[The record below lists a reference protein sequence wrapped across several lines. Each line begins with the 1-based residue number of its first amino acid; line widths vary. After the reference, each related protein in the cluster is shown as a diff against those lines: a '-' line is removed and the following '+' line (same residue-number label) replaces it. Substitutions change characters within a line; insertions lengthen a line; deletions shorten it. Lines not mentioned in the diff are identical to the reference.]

1 VVTLVAAIVWSFTP
15 TDDMDPYGL
24 ALLILTFV
32 LTAAAVRV
40 WSRRSAW
47 AWFVAA
53 LFYEDLDGLRDAVH
67 GPEWQSRVAGVL
79 SVLVATTLIALI
91 VRVAAARRGT
101 RPPSSPDPAPHP
113 QGS

>member
-1 VVTLVAAIVWSFTP
+1 L
-15 TDDMDPYGL
+15 DPLGL

-32 LTAAAVRV
+32 VTAAAVRA
-40 WSRRSAW
+40 WARRSAW

-53 LFYEDLDGLRDAVH
+53 LFYVALEGLRDTVY

-79 SVLVATTLIALI
+79 SVVVATMLIVLI
-91 VRVAAARRGT
+91 VRVAAARHGR
-101 RPPSSPDPAPHP
+101 RPPSSPDPVPHP

>member
-1 VVTLVAAIVWSFTP
+1 VVTLVAVIAWSFTP
-15 TDDMDPYGL
+15 TDDLDPFGL

-32 LTAAAVRV
+32 VTVAAVRA
-40 WSRRSAW
+40 WGGRAAW

-53 LFYEDLDGLRDAVH
+53 LFYADLEGLRDAVY
-67 GPEWQSRVAGVL
+67 GPEWQSRVAGAL
-79 SVLVATTLIALI
+79 SVVVATMLIALI
-91 VRVAAARRGT
+91 VRVAAVQRGT